1 MAGVGEKAE
10 DLARSPFVEKLK
22 ARGYE
27 VLLLNL
33 PSDEP
38 MMGALSNFMGMQTQD
53 VSKKGLK
60 YGDEDEHEAE
70 KKELDAQKVAFA
82 PLIDWLK
89 NELSGQ
95 ISDGT
100 SAVHSESPN

>member
-1 MAGVGEKAE
+1 MAGVGEKTE

-38 MMGALSNFMGMQTQD
+38 MMTTLGNFM
-53 VSKKGLK
+53 
-60 YGDEDEHEAE
+60 
-70 KKELDAQKVAFA
+70 
-82 PLIDWLK
+82 
-89 NELSGQ
+89 
-95 ISDGT
+95 
-100 SAVHSESPN
+100 